1 MVWPVTRY
9 LCDTNAW
16 IAMAVQHHVHQ
27 ERATAW
33 FDTVED
39 RRALFCR
46 STQQSVLRLL
56 TARVVFAPYGGS
68 PLTGEQAWDT
78 YERLVTDGRVDFELH
93 EPPGLEGLW
102 RRFTSRALASPK
114 LWMDAYLAAFAVAGG
129 LSFVTTDSG
138 FRQFPGLTLVLLGE

>member
-1 MVWPVTRY
+1 MVAP
-9 LCDTNAW
+9 
-16 IAMAVQHHVHQ
+16 
-27 ERATAW
+27 
-33 FDTVED
+33 
-39 RRALFCR
+39 
-46 STQQSVLRLL
+46 SSVA
-56 TARVVFAPYGGS
+56 ARNSPSFAYS
-68 PLTGEQAWDT
+68 PRESSSLPTGARLTGEQAWDT

-129 LSFVTTDSG
+129 LSFVTSDSG